1 MTISL
6 NDLSIHSTDNL
17 DITSLIQS
25 SDEVDNPTVQRNISA
40 TMKSKIIYHNL
51 DLKSWN
57 EALVLGRRAGKSSGK
72 NKTWFNLK
80 DLTENKHLSVD
91 FSQMKSWKNS
101 EEEVL
106 IADSHDSIRYYGQ
119 KKLD

>member
-91 FSQMKSWKNS
+91 FSQIKS
-101 EEEVL
+101 
-106 IADSHDSIRYYGQ
+106 
-119 KKLD
+119 